1 MNIINF
7 FVEFFLHIDTHL
19 NMLIRDFG
27 PNNAYLIICLV
38 LVIPFSPGDS
48 LLFALGALAA
58 AGGGLKAELLWLLSG
73 LATIGG
79 DSTFY
84 WIGYFLG
91 SKIQETKSPL
101 IKKEH
106 LDRTHRFYEKYGGK
120 TIILA
125 KFVPIIRTFAPFV
138 AGIGKMRYRYF
149 IIYSLMGN
157 ILWVTIFIFGGY
169 FFGNLPIIK
178 HNFSIA
184 MVAIILIS
192 TVPAIL
198 EYIHQHQQR
207 NSVIAKRG
215 QNVSK

>member
-19 NMLIRDFG
+19 SILIRDFG
-27 PNNAYLIICLV
+27 PNNTYLILCLFI
-38 LVIPFSPGDS
+38 VIPFFPGDS

-58 AGGGLKAELLWLLSG
+58 AGGGLKVEFLLLFIG
-73 LATIGG
+73 LATISG
-79 DSTFY
+79 DSTIY

-91 SKIQETKSPL
+91 SKIQNTKSRL

-125 KFVPIIRTFAPFV
+125 KFIPIIRTFAPFV

-149 IIYSLMGN
+149 IIYNLTGN
-157 ILWVTIFIFGGY
+157 ILWVVICILGGY
-169 FFGNLPIIK
+169 FFGNLPFIK
-178 HNFSIA
+178 HNFSIV
-184 MVAIILIS
+184 MVAIVLIS
-192 TVPAIL
+192 VVPAAL
-198 EYIHQHQQR
+198 EYTHQRRQR
-207 NSVIAKRG
+207 NSVFTKKG
-215 QNVSK
+215 QPLSK